1 MSYNCLWLS
10 FFFEIVCALK
20 RDKHLEKAPITILK
34 FWQEFFKALFL
45 FYASHQKM
53 RPSTSRFSAKLN
65 SNFSFPANFW
75 RASQPHRQAVAGG
88 KARRYTQ
95 ATSTLMTCTRA
106 CAIQAGLHSACAW
119 NVCYV
124 PLRYVYVAV
133 RRYFSVEATKLL
145 KVEAGEMFRLRG
157 SFLQCCQI
165 WRLEQIWLI
174 SR

>member
-65 SNFSFPANFW
+65 SNFSSRQFLTCEPAAQ
-75 RASQPHRQAVAGG
+75 ASCSRREGAPVHASNVNVDDLY
-88 KARRYTQ
+88 ARMRS
-95 ATSTLMTCTRA
+95 TSRLALC
-106 CAIQAGLHSACAW
+106 
-119 NVCYV
+119 
-124 PLRYVYVAV
+124 V
-133 RRYFSVEATKLL
+133 RL
-145 KVEAGEMFRLRG
+145 KCVLC
-157 SFLQCCQI
+157 SFALCLCCCCM
-165 WRLEQIWLI
+165 
-174 SR
+174 

>member
-1 MSYNCLWLS
+1 MSYNCLWFS

-106 CAIQAGLHSACAW
+106 CAVQAGLHPTCAW

-124 PLRYVYVAV
+124 PLRYVYVV
-133 RRYFSVEATKLL
+133 VVDTFVL
-145 KVEAGEMFRLRG
+145 KQPSYSKWKQGKMFQMRG

-165 WRLEQIWLI
+165 WRLVQIWLI
-174 SR
+174 FR